1 MKERI
6 KALTELLNGFS
17 EAIGADGMVSIME
30 ALTEMNGEADVS
42 PDAAIA
48 EELANLKAAHEQLTT
63 DYEAEKA
70 ARAEEKGNYAKKLA
84 ALITGAVED
93 EEDTVEDVT
102 DETVDEEVKEE
113 ELYGLLF
120 D

>member
-17 EAIGADGMVSIME
+17 DSIGADGMVSIME
-30 ALTEMNGEADVS
+30 ALTEMNGEAEN
-42 PDAAIA
+42 PDASII
-48 EELANLKAAHEQLTT
+48 EELANLKTAHEQLSA

-84 ALITGAVED
+84 ALITGSVED
-93 EEDTVEDVT
+93 EEDTVEDVA
-102 DETVDEEVKEE
+102 EGSKDEEEE
-113 ELYGLLF
+113 DIYGLLF